1 MKATTKTILAIGIF
15 GIAMAALESAVVVY
29 LRALYYPEGFSVAF
43 KLIDQHIVLIEI
55 LREAA
60 TLAMLAAVGYLAGID
75 FKSRLAYFLLA
86 FAVWDIF
93 YYGWLKVFIDW
104 PASVLE
110 WDILFLIPFTW
121 LGPVLAPLVCSLTM
135 IALSLVLLSNEKP
148 VLPITWALLFSGSV
162 SMLFTFLQ
170 DYGSLLIN
178 NGLLGELSTILQNEE
193 FVRIASAYTP
203 AGYNWSVFI
212 LGEAL
217 FIIAIFVQYHGLST
231 WRSPATASQKSY
243 EANKRLL

>member
-1 MKATTKTILAIGIF
+1 MNAKTKTILAVSIF
-15 GIAMAALESAVVVY
+15 AIAMAALESAVVVY

-60 TLAMLAAVGYLAGID
+60 TLAMLAAVGYLAGVN

-104 PASVLE
+104 PSSVLE

-121 LGPVLAPLVCSLTM
+121 LGPVLAPLLCSLTM

-148 VLPITWALLFSGSV
+148 VLPITWGLLISGSLCI
-162 SMLFTFLQ
+162 LFTFLQ
-170 DYGSLLIN
+170 DYGSLLIS
-178 NGLLGELSTILQNEE
+178 NGLLGELGTILQNEA
-193 FVRIASAYTP
+193 FIRLASAYTP
-203 AGYNWSVFI
+203 AGYDWSIFL

-217 FIIAIFVQYHGLST
+217 FIVAIFIQYDGVNILKNQ
-231 WRSPATASQKSY
+231 ATVPQKS
-243 EANKRLL
+243 L